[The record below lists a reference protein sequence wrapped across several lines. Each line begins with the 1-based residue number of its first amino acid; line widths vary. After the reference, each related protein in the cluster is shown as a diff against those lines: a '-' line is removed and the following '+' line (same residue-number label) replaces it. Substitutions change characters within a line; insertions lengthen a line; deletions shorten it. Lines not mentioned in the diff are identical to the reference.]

1 MRTHRPILALA
12 LVLALMSTGFDSC
25 SSGGLASKA
34 NKVVEVVQSVL
45 PLINT
50 GNALA
55 AIRHGKDLSTAFKI
69 KDYDAAL
76 ELTSLLITDFA
87 RLRADVAALPDS
99 KQRTYILAILAAGD
113 VALHFIADN
122 IPTPTPDQMK
132 GSTPKQAKQLA
143 TIAIYR
149 NRKRWACR
157 NSQTGRFEKMEFCQ
171 KHPDVS
177 QVDTF

>member
-1 MRTHRPILALA
+1 MRVHRSIVALA

-25 SSGGLASKA
+25 NSGGLASKA
-34 NKVVEVVQSVL
+34 NKVVEVVQSIL

-50 GNALA
+50 GNAQA
-55 AIRHGKDLSTAFKI
+55 AIQHGRDLATAFKI

-76 ELTSLLITDFA
+76 ELTSMLIVDFE
-87 RLRADVAALPDS
+87 RLRADVNALPDS
-99 KQRTYILAILAAGD
+99 RQRTYILAILSVGN

-143 TIAIYR
+143 TIAIFR
-149 NRKRWACR
+149 NKKRWACR

-177 QVDTF
+177 QVETY